1 MRRTNYNDVELE
13 TTFEQFVLDLLGN
26 RVKAD
31 VRSGT
36 NFLDICG
43 GHDGE
48 QEQRLRKS
56 KTVATGVTLNLSVL

>member
-1 MRRTNYNDVELE
+1 MCKTTLDERRTNYNDVELE

-31 VRSGT
+31 VGGGT

-43 GHDGE
+43 GHGGGAEVGE
-48 QEQRLRKS
+48 CKKAKLWQL
-56 KTVATGVTLNLSVL
+56 A